1 MNKGLS
7 IEGICDVPMIQD
19 WKLELMAKM
28 IFDGIWSDKEKVLSI
43 ANQLLESSMSEK
55 PKKDYDSEIKRY
67 ETLLEKQRLKLDNLI
82 DMRLSEEISKETYQ
96 KKRSEIESNI
106 EELQTKIENCM
117 NADED
122 SAVSLE
128 RKVAALKSVME
139 QDFDFDTGNIPDSII
154 DAFVDHIKVYK
165 DKFVWKL
172 NFLDTDVTC
181 LASGTRK
188 KHEVSIVDFPSSV
201 YGSTG
206 SNS

>member
-1 MNKGLS
+1 M
-7 IEGICDVPMIQD
+7 
-19 WKLELMAKM
+19 
-28 IFDGIWSDKEKVLSI
+28 
-43 ANQLLESSMSEK
+43 
-55 PKKDYDSEIKRY
+55 
-67 ETLLEKQRLKLDNLI
+67 
-82 DMRLSEEISKETYQ
+82 SEEISKETYQ

-206 SNS
+206 SNQRGTLIEPTCFLGTFEIPKDFMRKSGKLYYGEHRAFRFPEKLEFKLFLV